1 MKVEKA
7 AKVIINAIRK
17 NKREVL
23 VIPTFSILMVASLLS
38 RFLPGIGAIL
48 ARNFDEDKQ

>member
-1 MKVEKA
+1 LKKLQ
-7 AKVIINAIRK
+7 KLSLNAIRK
-17 NKREVL
+17 NKREIL

-38 RFLPGIGAIL
+38 RFLPGLGAIV

>member
-1 MKVEKA
+1 VEKA
-7 AKVIINAIRK
+7 ATIIINAIQK

-23 VIPTFSILMVASLLS
+23 VIPTFSILMFASLLS
-38 RFLPGIGAIL
+38 RFLPGLGAIV

>member
-7 AKVIINAIRK
+7 AKIIIDAIKKISVR
-17 NKREVL
+17 VL
-23 VIPTFSILMVASLLS
+23 VIPTFSILMFASLLS
-38 RFLPGIGAIL
+38 RFLPGLGAIV